1 MFSYERVRD
10 EFMKVSDYVAN
21 FLTENGIVDLFLISG
36 GGIMHLLD
44 SVAKQEGLNLIFNL
58 NEQAT
63 GICAD
68 SYAQY
73 TNHLGACLVTTGP
86 GATNAVTGCAGAWLD
101 SSPVLYISGQ
111 TKIADMGQLKSLR
124 QFGAQ
129 EVAIV
134 PIVTPITKY
143 AVTVMRA
150 DEIKYHLE
158 KAAYLAMHGR
168 RGPVWVDIPLDI
180 QGRQVE
186 LEDLKGFNPESE
198 RLFETYTVETDI
210 ISKVYDLINNAERPV
225 VLMGHGVTACG
236 KGEKLHLLL
245 DEFRI
250 PALATWRAKGIYGD
264 DDELFMGSPG
274 IPAPRYSNYILQNSD
289 FLLIIGSRLNP
300 AITAYDE
307 ENFAPNAVKVIVDI
321 DNNEINKLTI
331 SFELKINTDAG
342 VFIEALAANKDKYIN
357 KSREV
362 WIDYCVYIKAKYPL
376 SKEVQPL
383 DNEGKVD
390 GFMFADKLSDYITS
404 EDVVVGSSSGRTC
417 GISHMAVKLKRGQK
431 FITSMGIGSMGW
443 CLPSAIASCVASGRQ
458 RTILLEGD
466 GSLQHN
472 IQELALINT
481 YKLPI
486 KLFVYSNSGYASI
499 YVMQKNNFDSNYAG
513 CKKESGV
520 DFPSMESIARTY
532 GLDFYNIKANDE
544 IDDALKVIMADDRS
558 VLCELSGSIN
568 FDEIPKSMTVV
579 NSDGTFS
586 SSKLEILY
594 PYLAEEE
601 QKENMP
607 TW

>member
-1 MFSYERVRD
+1 
-10 EFMKVSDYVAN
+10 MKVSHYVAK
-21 FLTENGIVDLFLISG
+21 FLVDNGIKDLFLISG

-44 SVAKQEGLNLIFNL
+44 SVAKQEDLNLVFNL

-111 TKIADMGQLKSLR
+111 TKRADMGQLKGLR

-134 PIVTPITKY
+134 SIVTTITKY
-143 AVTVMRA
+143 AVTVMR
-150 DEIKYHLE
+150 ENKIKYHLE
-158 KAAYLAMHGR
+158 KALYLATHGR
-168 RGPVWVDIPLDI
+168 RGPVWIDIPLDI
-180 QGRQVE
+180 QGSQVK
-186 LEDLKGFNPESE
+186 LSDMKGFNPESE
-198 RLFETYTVETDI
+198 GLTETYSVETEV
-210 ISKVYDLINNAERPV
+210 ISKVYELINNAERPV

-236 KGEKLHLLL
+236 KSSDLYKLLE
-245 DEFRI
+245 EFRI

-274 IPAPRYSNYILQNSD
+274 IPATRYSNYVLQNSD

-300 AITAYDE
+300 AITAYAED
-307 ENFAPNAVKVIVDI
+307 NFAPNAVKIIVDI
-321 DNNEINKLTI
+321 DNNEINKLTVP
-331 SFELKINTDAG
+331 FELKINTDAG
-342 VFIEALAANKDKYIN
+342 VFIESLVANKDKYIE
-357 KSREV
+357 KSREN
-362 WIDYCVYIKAKYPL
+362 WIDYCVNNKAKYPL

-390 GFMFADKLSDYITS
+390 GFMFADKLSNYLTTM
-404 EDVVVGSSSGRTC
+404 DVVVGSSSGRTC
-417 GISHMAVKLKRGQK
+417 GISHMALKVKRGQK

-486 KLFVYSNSGYASI
+486 KLFVFSNAGYASI
-499 YVMQKNNFDSNYAG
+499 YIMQKNNFDSNYAG
-513 CKKESGV
+513 CNKGCGV
-520 DFPSMESIARTY
+520 DFPNMKSIAHAY
-532 GLDFYNIKANDE
+532 DLDYYVIKSNDE
-544 IDDALKVIMADDRS
+544 INAVLEKVMKDNRP
-558 VLCELSGSIN
+558 VLCELEGSIN
-568 FDEIPKSMTVV
+568 FDEIPKSKTIA
-579 NSDGTFS
+579 NEDGTFS
-586 SSKLEILY
+586 SSKLEYLY
-594 PYLAEEE
+594 PFLDLAEHN
-601 QKENMP
+601 ENMK
-607 TW
+607 WQ